1 MPIIPAED
9 PYQPAYLCIE
19 TNYNQ
24 DKFEPSPNF
33 GFPFCSSSKTTAKG
47 SYIRML
53 GPFDIFDID
62 TKTNDYTLKEC
73 SEYNFTPFYIDSD
86 GKQVN
91 TTKGWYAVCQF
102 NKKEKVGVSIELDYP
117 PIRSMYPAA
126 MGPFDTKE
134 IADAVAAQYIT
145 PKCLRKY
152 QEASEVCSPKPIGV
166 GNIDICCSLLG
177 SALNWP
183 MDGGTLQLMFTP
195 ALCDDADASNRM
207 QATYNKLNNKC
218 MPMVQIPLGCMP
230 TLDPIIQTCWNGV
243 SDWIYF
249 GTNLGDANNPIPR
262 GYTIRFAATMC
273 VTSLTT
279 VSIDVNMQWLVNPYD
294 INPSQPPQDP
304 AISSC
309 GSFSTTLNLIGSPTK
324 HQNRIYTSHEGYGDT
339 FKDKPIKFKPS
350 CGYLQNCMG
359 SVIPMVVLIP
369 KEFGCNG
376 LAADGP
382 LTEKRCSLDDDNSSM
397 ACLQALIEPLKPLQD
412 VARIFAYITSAVGDG
427 QFVTYTCVSNN
438 LDVGQT
444 VSIQGLT
451 TTSGNSLN
459 LTNVIVYSVFENQF
473 VIKNSTVGTAIGEF
487 QSASVARDFWQ
498 PQFFSLGVNRAAVRS
513 KESGEI
519 QTPAR
524 YGCLYAE
531 SFGGITTLYPTPGNY
546 DDLLTEIIAEQG
558 FEVSYT
564 NPAGGTITIS
574 DRDAGI
580 QQQIQLGSG
589 GGFTFLIKRI
599 IYEIPDPLDQ
609 ETKITKYSPLF
620 VALLKQD
627 SKNPFKQFEKGT
639 LEIIQTVGPWMA
651 KCTFPENN
659 AVVHLYGFSFPPPI
673 LEECPGGYPNVSSEM
688 PPVDILPNLQKD
700 DYIKMLQSELE
711 QSNKICIYRGNA
723 IPNTKACCGASPS
736 FECEKHG
743 RCKQYGIA
751 GPEDNMV
758 CSSCPDFS

>member
-207 QATYNKLNNKC
+207 QATYNRLNNKC

-249 GTNLGDANNPIPR
+249 GTNLGDANNPIPE
-262 GYTIRFAATMC
+262 TNHAMC
-273 VTSLTT
+273 
-279 VSIDVNMQWLVNPYD
+279 P
-294 INPSQPPQDP
+294 
-304 AISSC
+304 
-309 GSFSTTLNLIGSPTK
+309 
-324 HQNRIYTSHEGYGDT
+324 
-339 FKDKPIKFKPS
+339 
-350 CGYLQNCMG
+350 
-359 SVIPMVVLIP
+359 
-369 KEFGCNG
+369 
-376 LAADGP
+376 
-382 LTEKRCSLDDDNSSM
+382 
-397 ACLQALIEPLKPLQD
+397 
-412 VARIFAYITSAVGDG
+412 
-427 QFVTYTCVSNN
+427 
-438 LDVGQT
+438 
-444 VSIQGLT
+444 
-451 TTSGNSLN
+451 
-459 LTNVIVYSVFENQF
+459 
-473 VIKNSTVGTAIGEF
+473 
-487 QSASVARDFWQ
+487 
-498 PQFFSLGVNRAAVRS
+498 
-513 KESGEI
+513 
-519 QTPAR
+519 
-524 YGCLYAE
+524 
-531 SFGGITTLYPTPGNY
+531 
-546 DDLLTEIIAEQG
+546 
-558 FEVSYT
+558 
-564 NPAGGTITIS
+564 
-574 DRDAGI
+574 
-580 QQQIQLGSG
+580 
-589 GGFTFLIKRI
+589 
-599 IYEIPDPLDQ
+599 
-609 ETKITKYSPLF
+609 
-620 VALLKQD
+620 
-627 SKNPFKQFEKGT
+627 
-639 LEIIQTVGPWMA
+639 
-651 KCTFPENN
+651 
-659 AVVHLYGFSFPPPI
+659 
-673 LEECPGGYPNVSSEM
+673 
-688 PPVDILPNLQKD
+688 
-700 DYIKMLQSELE
+700 
-711 QSNKICIYRGNA
+711 
-723 IPNTKACCGASPS
+723 
-736 FECEKHG
+736 
-743 RCKQYGIA
+743 
-751 GPEDNMV
+751 
-758 CSSCPDFS
+758 